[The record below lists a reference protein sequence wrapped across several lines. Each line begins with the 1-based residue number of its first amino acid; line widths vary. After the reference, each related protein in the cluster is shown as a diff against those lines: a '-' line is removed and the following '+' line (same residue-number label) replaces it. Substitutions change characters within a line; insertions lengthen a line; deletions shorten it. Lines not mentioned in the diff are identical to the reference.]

1 LQREITL
8 SFYRSQARLAQ
19 AQLASPDESE
29 LRISCSPVMNP
40 RNRSK
45 GGKAVVPG
53 PGGPAFILRALGHKN
68 YRLFFSGQSI
78 SLVGTWMT
86 RIATSWLVYRLTGSA
101 LLLGVVGFA
110 GQIPSFILAPFAGVL
125 VDRWN
130 RHRLLVAT
138 QALALLQSL
147 GMAVLA
153 LSGRIKIWHII
164 LLSIFQGL
172 INAFDM
178 PARQAFVVEMVEKRE
193 DLANAIALNSS
204 MVNAARLLGPS
215 LGGVIIAA
223 VGEGWC
229 FLLDAISYLAVIGSL
244 MAMTITP
251 RMVTATRDANI
262 FQQLQEGWRYASR
275 FAPIRDVLLLLS
287 LVSLVGMPYTV
298 LMPVFANDIL
308 RGGPSTLGLLM
319 AASGVGALIGALFL
333 AARKTVLGLGKFI
346 PLMAGAFGAGLIV
359 FSFSRRLWLS
369 LLLMVVTGLGFMVQ
383 MAASNTV
390 LQTIVEEDKR
400 GRVMSFYTM
409 AFMGTAPFGSLLAG
423 SAAQRIGA
431 PHTLLI
437 GGVGCILGALWFA
450 TSLPALR
457 RDVRPIYVKI
467 GILPEMAA
475 GIQHT
480 SELSVPPEG

>member
-1 LQREITL
+1 
-8 SFYRSQARLAQ
+8 
-19 AQLASPDESE
+19 
-29 LRISCSPVMNP
+29 M
-40 RNRSK
+40 
-45 GGKAVVPG
+45 
-53 PGGPAFILRALGHKN
+53 LRALSHRN
-68 YRLFFSGQSI
+68 YKLFFSGQSI
-78 SLVGTWMT
+78 SLIGTWMT

-110 GQIPSFILAPFAGVL
+110 GQIPSFLLAPFAGVL

-130 RHRLLVAT
+130 RHRLLIAT
-138 QALALLQSL
+138 QVLALLQSL
-147 GMAVLA
+147 ALAILA
-153 LSGRIKIWHII
+153 LTGVVQIWHVI
-164 LLSIFQGL
+164 LLSVLQGL

-215 LGGVIIAA
+215 IGGVIIAA

-229 FLLDAISYLAVIGSL
+229 FMLDAISYLAVIASL
-244 MAMTITP
+244 LAMKITP
-251 RMVTATRDANI
+251 LMTKQIKEAKML
-262 FQQLQEGWRYASR
+262 QQLREGWKYTSG
-275 FAPIRDVLLLLS
+275 FAPIRKVLLLLAV
-287 LVSLVGMPYTV
+287 VSLVGMPYTV
-298 LMPVFANDIL
+298 LMPVFANEIL
-308 RGGPSTLGLLM
+308 HGGPNTLGLLM
-319 AASGVGALIGALFL
+319 AASGVGALIGALLL
-333 AARKTVLGLGKFI
+333 AARKSVLGLGKFI
-346 PLMAGAFGAGLIV
+346 PLMAGAFGAGLIA
-359 FSFSRRLWLS
+359 FSFSRALWLS
-369 LLLMVVTGLGFMVQ
+369 LLLMIVTGLGFMVQ

-423 SAAQRIGA
+423 SVADRIGA

-437 GGVGCILGALWFA
+437 GGLGCIIGALWFA

-475 GIQHT
+475 GIQNT
-480 SELSVPPEG
+480 SELSVPPET